1 MPDTEQFLPEEIKA
15 KEEAKAAT
23 PQTWSGRPSVFAFTP
38 KALLYTIIILLIIKL
53 DFWLHPYAL
62 SYQKYMLS
70 NLGQTISYWKSHDW
84 RTWCLIA
91 SMFVIAYFFIKI
103 ILGFLNI
110 ILTRYSVCSDQLT
123 VRKFESFGYLE
134 QRAELYRIVDFAR
147 HTPVLGMAFG
157 FTNITLKS
165 TDRSTPVIL
174 LKGVRKGDFLL
185 DLLRNETERCR
196 QIKGI
201 REFTSSFN

>member
-1 MPDTEQFLPEEIKA
+1 MLGTEDLLPEEIAA
-15 KEEAKAAT
+15 KKEAEAAT
-23 PQTWSGRPSVFAFTP
+23 PQTWSGRPSVFACTP
-38 KALLYTIIILLIIKL
+38 KTFLYAIIILFIIKF
-53 DFWLHPYAL
+53 DFWLYPYAL
-62 SYQKYMLS
+62 SYQKHML
-70 NLGQTISYWKSHDW
+70 LHAGQTISYWKSHDW

-91 SMFVIAYFFIKI
+91 SGFVMVYCFIKI

-110 ILTRYSVCSDQLT
+110 MLTRYSVCSDQLT
-123 VRKFESFGYLE
+123 VRNFESFGYLE

-174 LKGVRKGDFLL
+174 LKGIRKGDSLL

-201 REFTSSFN
+201 REFTSPFS

>member
-1 MPDTEQFLPEEIKA
+1 MPYSEELLPEQIKA
-15 KEEAKAAT
+15 KAEAEAAT
-23 PQTWSGRPSVFAFTP
+23 PKTWSGRPSVFAFTP
-38 KALLYTIIILLIIKL
+38 KALLYTIIILLIIKI

-62 SYQKYMLS
+62 TYQKYMLQ
-70 NLGQTISYWKSHDW
+70 NAGQTLSYWKSHDW
-84 RTWCLIA
+84 RTWCLIG
-91 SMFVIAYFFIKI
+91 SVFIMAYCAIKI
-103 ILGFLNI
+103 VLGFLNI

-165 TDRSTPVIL
+165 TDRSTPVIF

-196 QIKGI
+196 MLKGI
-201 REFTSSFN
+201 REFTSPFS